1 MLLKILIFLIGWG
14 LCSGV
19 SYAEEVRVGSVMNFI
34 PAAKE
39 IARLFE
45 KNTSHTIK
53 LTFKTSGKLASTAK
67 ETQELDVVLLGD
79 LKMAE
84 SLDNDDVIAK
94 DSRFTYAIGKLALW
108 SKNPNLVDTKGE
120 ILRNPNFEH
129 IVIPQF
135 KETAYGI
142 AANGVLDAMQVHQN
156 IEAKIIFA
164 PNAVDARDMIASGK
178 VELGFTALSLLNPG
192 KKIEGSVWIIP
203 QKLYPPIE
211 QQAVLLKFAENNPA
225 ARAFIDFMKSP
236 QVRNIIEKYSYSVPK
251 HREHH
256 Q

>member
-1 MLLKILIFLIGWG
+1 MILQKLFMFLITWG
-14 LCSGV
+14 VFSSL

-34 PAAKE
+34 PAAEE

-84 SLDNDDVIAK
+84 SLENDGVIAQG
-94 DSRFTYAIGKLALW
+94 SRFTYAIGKLALW

-129 IVIPQF
+129 IVIPHFQ
-135 KETAYGI
+135 ETAYGI
-142 AANGVLDAMQVHQN
+142 AANSVLETMQVRSN
-156 IEAKIIFA
+156 IESKIIFA
-164 PNAVDARDMIASGK
+164 ANAVDSRDMIASGK

-203 QKLYPPIE
+203 QKFYPPVE

-225 ARAFIDFMKSP
+225 ARAFLDFMKSP
-236 QVRNIIEKYSYSVPK
+236 QVRNIIEKYSYSMPK
-251 HREHH
+251 H
-256 Q
+256 